1 MKKKLCCIL
10 MLIVLLLNSS
20 IMIIVSQAV
29 DAIQNQLDDKIK
41 TLAEI
46 NLTKYENFDTTTEDN
61 DTGSKGVLV
70 QFNLKT
76 GIQFAEGEEY
86 KPIKKTSTNVDL
98 PWIGDYKP
106 SRVEVITKSTQATN
120 GGKNATYEYHSS
132 TGILQIIAENN
143 DYTDNVENSR
153 DEYEIICIYRKECYT
168 ANKEEKDLKI
178 RANVEET
185 LNNEEESKISTKV
198 EQNYTVADNIGTV
211 ISAESQTDDIYDGY
225 ITANALNPENQYETR
240 YNEKLNIMISNKD
253 LASTINVKEISETAL
268 YEETSIDKNQVL
280 DIIGDDGSIEILDEN
295 ENVLSTINKD
305 TETDESGKIK
315 VTYANKTQNL
325 YIRLKN
331 ISKEGI
337 IEVNNARVILPTA
350 QIIDNTITTQVF
362 INALTTDDTVKYE
375 RNWQS
380 NTQIKKAVSNIE
392 TTMDTTTLVNNT
404 ANDVILTAVLKTNN
418 SQYSLF
424 KNPTINIEMP
434 KEIESAKINSAELI
448 YDNQNF
454 KITSSKVN
462 TNINGN
468 KVISIQMQ
476 GMQTSYENS
485 ELVEGTTIRIPL
497 TLTVSKNIE
506 NSEENINISYS
517 NEITATTENRDLKV
531 TLLNK
536 VVNVM
541 PTITNNVINNS
552 NEGTTQ
558 NETTSDKTVNATTYE
573 NDGVTTEFIEEV
585 GNTPVTNNGILYEK
599 QIVKQ
604 TVKATNNSNT
614 AKKVK
619 FTINIPDEMVYVKL
633 KTGGYIKNEDKGYYT
648 YLDQYEYEEQQDKQV
663 TIELTLNAGETKSDF
678 IELKVKDL
686 QDDEQ
691 EKQTTISCGVM
702 IENDSEVKL
711 NTQNTIKK
719 AEVSVDLK
727 CLVGASNSRRE
738 WDYLLEVK
746 NLTNKEIS
754 NFKIAFEASSFF
766 NIQQVQLDEDTIQQ
780 NLEGNTWT
788 YTVDKLEPLT
798 DKTSGELS
806 IYISGEVGDIEE
818 SQSAGYEIN
827 GLATIYGDNISTYA
841 SNKTRMTGYV
851 EAVDV
856 SMSSD
861 KEQLNMNDEV
871 TYTVNIKNTGKTWG
885 AFGTYTRV
893 NVTDIIPRELAPISV
908 EYNEFEVKEETVA
921 DEEHPDW
928 EHTVESFTEKQVTKD
943 ISTLEIPE
951 GYDAE
956 DAPNVDLVLAIP
968 ENKTV
973 TLKIKA
979 KAKMA
984 SSTKE
989 ITNSVTV
996 KGDYITTKTAK
1007 VTNTILKYDDSKE
1020 NPVNPV
1026 DPVDPVNPVDP
1037 TNPDNNNNSNN
1048 NNSNNASQKISIS
1061 GIAWLDAN
1069 EDGKRTTDEKTYSN
1083 MTVMLYDYKNNTFV
1097 KENNQIK
1104 KVQTD
1109 SNGKYK
1115 FDNLPTGQYIV
1126 VFLYNTNEYSLTEY
1140 QKDGVIESKNSDAI
1154 SKNIDIEGD
1163 TVLAGATD
1171 TLTANSSL
1179 ENIDI
1184 GLIENKNFDLGIQKY
1199 INKITI
1205 QTNDGKTKT
1214 YDYDNKQFAKVEVR
1228 SKKLEGATAIIEYKM
1243 VVTNNGELNGKAVQL
1258 VDKLPE
1264 GLSFKS
1270 ELNKDWYEKDGSLY
1284 TNSLSNQNI
1293 EVGQSQEVTLVL
1305 TKNINSSNVGT
1316 IVNNAAIGIS
1326 SNERA
1331 IEDGNNQNDNSSAQV
1346 IIAVAT
1352 GIAQEIVITLITMAV
1367 LILIAILIMKNKKV
1381 MKTTLFVAI
1390 FAICMAGNTQQVF
1403 GASFGH
1409 PDQNIQIRGI
1419 FDGVNNTGTHLQ
1431 YAVGTDTGIYHCH
1444 NKGLTFCRAW
1454 HNATLTSSTYT
1465 ETAISNW
1472 ADVQSTMTLKDNT
1485 DKSKVKFYKIDDNF
1499 NKIGPFNISSDIADA
1514 SYKVSVEYKN
1524 QDGETK
1530 TESFELI
1537 DFAWGKDFYIKIPKT
1552 VVQVQKISFN
1562 ASNTVTQSR
1571 QVKREYT
1578 HIYKITGHP
1587 GENYCRK
1594 DASGNTKTIQSMYRT
1609 EANTITET
1617 RTISREAAI
1626 EITGPWIGAGNVEI
1640 DKIDADNPDIH
1651 LKNVEFRLLK
1661 GTDENSYMTVYKDNN
1676 KVDRIIV
1683 DDITLGDGEGSGIYS
1698 ADTNEMSAIING
1710 EKGYTIKFSSGFNDA
1725 TILVTNSNGKI
1736 VINNLPLGEYTF
1748 KEKSNWNYGYTKKV
1762 NISTGQ
1768 IKFMDTTSLTV
1779 KNEKQTT
1786 TTEEEKV
1793 DDRNEDKKLAGVEF
1807 VLTSTYK
1814 EGYLKVKVTDENVEK
1829 DEKGW
1834 AKKVVGTCTI
1844 KDTVNRETDPV
1855 IKYTDDINDATRFVT
1870 DENGKIRI
1878 NNLVMSSDGEDSIK
1892 YKFIEVANPNYG
1904 YLANT
1909 ENNQNHKVSYEGD
1922 SVTSDGWI
1930 TLTKKE
1936 TTNTKIKNHQEYIRI
1951 EGFVWEDNPNGKNN
1965 TTDDIYSNERDVL
1978 VEGINVNLCKDGQVV
1993 ATRKTD
1999 ANGWYSFGSKKADGE
2014 AYTDEDYSNP
2024 ANGNLLID
2032 DLNKYYVEF
2041 EYDGLRFTSVKAITD
2056 YLNAN
2061 YDNTSKASE
2070 TTSGRA
2076 DGKDR
2081 DTVNADFSEITNN
2094 QSRNNG
2100 EKKYDLDYDY
2110 DKESHI
2116 STYIDHWG
2124 YQYDNE
2130 EKKTRLKVTPSNDY
2144 AIIASTKVSG
2154 FNLKDAWQARCAS
2167 NGTDT
2172 LTGINLG
2179 IKRRAQ
2185 ADLAIMSD
2193 IQEVNIDV
2201 DNYENTYTYAKRSDY
2216 ENENVNDPGYNSAK
2230 DGFGID
2236 VKFGVK
2242 TQSIYSSRGL
2252 NLYTRRIYDADL
2264 ALADKKSPNEILKIY
2279 VTYKIVLKNQSSAL
2293 DAKVNEISNYY
2304 DGNYTIVDSWITQG
2318 DNKKTIGAQSWSS
2331 SSKYGESY
2339 NSNGYKVAYT
2349 QQTSNITLN
2358 PNEKAEVYIKFRL
2371 NNEAVKQLIEK
2382 QTTLNNVSEI
2392 SSFSTLSQGKA
2403 YAAIDEDSNP
2413 GNVQGITLAENKT
2426 TEVTMNGR
2434 KYNME
2439 TRTVDTTE
2447 FEDDTDV
2454 APSLIMGI
2462 EDGKDRGLSGTVFED
2477 ENANAAD
2484 DSIHMGEERVGD
2496 GILYTGGTY
2505 MGNGAYAKIDKNR
2518 ISGATVEL
2526 LEYDENTADH
2536 IARDEN
2542 GNAKVAKIYQLKVE
2556 NGRATGTEIDARTTT
2571 GTDGSYQFL
2580 GVVPGIYLIRYTYG
2594 EGSWIVDSEGNNIE
2608 EVNVRDYKSTI
2619 ITSNAM
2625 KQALNLEKKIDS
2637 SKDERIGDL
2646 NWILKYSDKSGQT
2659 KSKSADE
2666 SGLIR
2671 YSDATD
2677 DVSKRDSTDDIYFG
2691 SYLQN
2696 STMTADT
2703 AFFDVGVEYSEVTE
2717 DGFNKKVTY
2726 TDYKDEYNL
2735 SGDKIVVLEI
2745 GQNGEQKIKLKDT
2758 FYSVNPYQDFGITER
2773 ARQDYEVNKRVSN
2786 IKVVLANGQV
2796 LINGNPYIQTVEW
2809 DDLEKE
2815 NTGEDKLPYTKALP
2829 GEVSIEMDNEILQG
2843 AQIIIEYTIS
2853 IRNKSE
2859 KDYKY
2864 TEDKDYYYYGTN
2876 GKDEVAGG
2884 IQKVVDYMESDL
2896 IYDDS
2901 ANNDLGWKKV
2911 TAEDLLDWKENEQ
2924 STEPGKQLIAKDG
2937 DQINGKS
2944 YNVYDGIK
2952 DGKYTIAVTEE
2963 FNKSG
2968 IKVGETASVKLYGS
2982 RLLSTNENGFSAKN
2996 HTEVIETVGVRTP
3009 ENSIPGNY
3017 NPSYNGDDQHEP
3029 DDDKTTVLVTPPT
3042 GLAENKVFIISMIT
3056 VSLIILAGGVYLIK
3070 KKVLG

>member
-10 MLIVLLLNSS
+10 ILIILLLNSS
-20 IMIIVSQAV
+20 IMILVSEAV
-29 DAIQNQLDDKIK
+29 DVIQNEIESNSEDKVK
-41 TLAEI
+41 VLSEI
-46 NLTKYENFDTTTEDN
+46 NLTKYENFDTTEEKSKE
-61 DTGSKGVLV
+61 GSKGVLV

-76 GIQFAEGEEY
+76 GIEFAEGEEY
-86 KPIKKTSTNVDL
+86 QPLKKTNTNIDL

-106 SRVEVITKSTQATN
+106 SRVEVIIKSTQATN
-120 GGKNATYEYHSS
+120 GGKDATYEYHSS

-168 ANKEEKDLKI
+168 DNKEEKSLKI
-178 RANVEET
+178 RANVVET
-185 LNNEEESKISTKV
+185 LSNQEENKVSTKI
-198 EQNYTVADNIGTV
+198 EQNYTVSDNIGTI
-211 ISAESQTDDIYDGY
+211 ISTESQTDDIYDGY
-225 ITANALNPENQYETR
+225 ITANALNPENQYETK
-240 YNEKLNIMISNKD
+240 YNEKLNITISNKD
-253 LASTINVKEISETAL
+253 LAPIINVKKVSEIAL
-268 YEETSIDKNQVL
+268 YEETSIDKNLVL
-280 DIIGDDGSIEILDEN
+280 DMLGESGSIEILDEN
-295 ENVLSTINKD
+295 ENVLATINKN
-305 TETDESGKIK
+305 TETDENGKIK
-315 VTYANKTQNL
+315 VTYENRTQKI

-337 IEVNNARVILPTA
+337 IEVNNSRVILPTA
-350 QIIDNTITTQVF
+350 QIVDNIVTTQGF
-362 INALTTDDTVKYE
+362 INAITSDEIIKYE
-375 RNWQS
+375 KSEQNK
-380 NTQIKKAVSNIE
+380 TQIKKAMSNIE
-392 TTMDTTTLVNNT
+392 TTMNTETLVNNT
-404 ANDVILTAVLKTNN
+404 ANDVILTSVLKTNN
-418 SQYSLF
+418 PQYSLF

-434 KEIESAKINSAELI
+434 KEIESVKINSAELI
-448 YDNQNF
+448 YDNQNL
-454 KITSSKVN
+454 KITSSKVS
-462 TNINGN
+462 TNAKGN
-468 KVISIQMQ
+468 KVIIIQMQ
-476 GMQTSYENS
+476 GIQTSYENS
-485 ELVEGTTIRIPL
+485 ELIEGTAIRIPL
-497 TLTVSKNIE
+497 TLTVAKNIE
-506 NSEENINISYS
+506 NSEENIKISYS
-517 NEITATTENRDLKV
+517 NEITETIENKDLKV

-536 VVNVM
+536 VANVM
-541 PTITNNVINNS
+541 PTIINSVNNS
-552 NEGTTQ
+552 SEV
-558 NETTSDKTVNATTYE
+558 TSSTKTLNATTYE

-585 GNTPVTNNGILYEK
+585 GNTTVTNNGILYEK

-604 TVKATNNSNT
+604 TVKATNNSNI

-619 FTINIPDEMVYVKL
+619 FTINVPNEMVYVKL
-633 KTGGYIKNEDKGYYT
+633 KTGGYIKNEEKGYYT
-648 YLDQYEYEEQQDKQV
+648 YLDQYEYEEQEDKQV
-663 TIELTLNAGETKSDF
+663 TIELTLNAGETKTDF

-686 QDDEQ
+686 QDDVQ
-691 EKQTTISCGVM
+691 EKQTTINCGV
-702 IENDSEVKL
+702 IIGNDSEVKL

-788 YTVDKLEPLT
+788 YTVDKLEPFT
-798 DKTSGELS
+798 DNTSGELS
-806 IYISGEVGDIEE
+806 IYISGQVGEIEE

-841 SNKTRMTGYV
+841 SNKTRMTGCV

-856 SMSSD
+856 NMSSD
-861 KEQLNMNDEV
+861 KEELNMNDEI
-871 TYTVNIKNTGKTWG
+871 TYTVNIKNIGKTWG

-908 EYNEFEVKEETVA
+908 EYNEFEVIEETIA
-921 DEEHPDW
+921 DEEYPEW
-928 EHTVESFTEKQVTKD
+928 EHKVESFTEKQVTKD
-943 ISTLEIPE
+943 ISTLEIPD
-951 GYDAE
+951 GYDSE

-984 SSTKE
+984 SSTKK

-1007 VTNTILKYDDSKE
+1007 VTSTVLKYDDSKK
-1020 NPVNPV
+1020 NPVNPI
-1026 DPVDPVNPVDP
+1026 DPVNPVDP
-1037 TNPDNNNNSNN
+1037 TNPDNNNNNSNS
-1048 NNSNNASQKISIS
+1048 NNSNNANQKISIS
-1061 GIAWLDAN
+1061 GIAWLDTN
-1069 EDGKRTTDEKTYSN
+1069 EDGKRTTDEKTYNN

-1097 KENNQIK
+1097 KENDQIR

-1126 VFLYNTNEYSLTEY
+1126 IFLYNTNEYTLTEY
-1140 QKDGVIESKNSDAI
+1140 QKAGVIESKNSDAI
-1154 SKNIDIEGD
+1154 SKNVDIEGN
-1163 TVLAGATD
+1163 TVLAGVTD

-1258 VDKLPE
+1258 VDKLPD
-1264 GLSFKS
+1264 GLKFKS
-1270 ELNKDWYEKDGSLY
+1270 ELNKEWYEKDGNLY
-1284 TNSLSNQNI
+1284 TNVLANQNI

-1316 IVNNAAIGIS
+1316 IVNNASIGIS

-1352 GIAQEIVITLITMAV
+1352 GIAQEITITLITMAV
-1367 LILIAILIMKNKKV
+1367 LISMAILLIIKNKKAV
-1381 MKTTLFVAI
+1381 KITLFIAI
-1390 FAICMAGNTQQVF
+1390 FAICMVGNTQQVL

-1409 PDQNIQIRGI
+1409 PDQNIQIRGV
-1419 FDGVNNTGTHLQ
+1419 FDPEHRTHMLYSLGSDNNQ
-1431 YAVGTDTGIYHCH
+1431 YVCH
-1444 NKGLTFCRAW
+1444 SKGLAFCRAW
-1454 HNATLTSSTYT
+1454 HNATLISTDYK
-1465 ETAISNW
+1465 ETPKTNW
-1472 ADVQSTMTLKDNT
+1472 EDVQNTLTLTDNT
-1485 DKSKVKFYKIDDNF
+1485 DKTKVKFYKIDDDF
-1499 NKIGPFNISSDIADA
+1499 NKIGPFNVSSDI
-1514 SYKVSVEYKN
+1514 SNVKYTVSVEYKN
-1524 QDGETK
+1524 ENGEIN

-1537 DFAWGKDFYIKIPKT
+1537 DFAWGQDFYIKVPKT
-1552 VVQVQKISFN
+1552 VTQVQKISFS
-1562 ASNTVTQSR
+1562 ASNNITQSR
-1571 QVKREYT
+1571 EVIKDYT
-1578 HIYKITGHP
+1578 YIYKITGHTDP
-1587 GENYCRK
+1587 NKNYCRK
-1594 DASGNTKTIQSMYRT
+1594 YSNGETKPIQDMYRIEEQT
-1609 EANTITET
+1609 EKET
-1617 RTISREAAI
+1617 RTISREATL
-1626 EITGPWIGAGNVEI
+1626 EITGPWVGAGNVEI
-1640 DKIDADNPDIH
+1640 DKVDSDNQDIH
-1651 LKNVEFRLLK
+1651 LKNVEFVLLK

-1748 KEKSNWNYGYTKKV
+1748 KEKNNWNYGYTKKV
-1762 NISTGQ
+1762 DISTGQ
-1768 IKFMDTTSLTV
+1768 IKFMDTTSLTLG
-1779 KNEKQTT
+1779 NEKQTT

-1814 EGYLKVKVTDENVEK
+1814 EGYLKVKVTDDSVLK
-1829 DEKGW
+1829 DENGW

-1844 KDTVNRETDPV
+1844 QDTEDKETNPV
-1855 IKYTDDINDATRFVT
+1855 IEYTGDINDATRFVT

-1878 NNLVMSSDGEDSIK
+1878 NNLVMNSDGEDSIK

-1909 ENNQNHKVSYEGD
+1909 DNNQNHKVSYEGD

-1965 TTDDIYSNERDVL
+1965 TTDDIYSNDSDLL

-2032 DLNKYYVEF
+2032 DLYKYYVEF

-2081 DTVNADFSEITNN
+2081 NTVNADFSEITNN

-2116 STYIDHWG
+2116 STYVDHWG

-2130 EKKTRLKVTPSNDY
+2130 EKKTRLKVIPSNDY

-2185 ADLAIMSD
+2185 ADLAIMND

-2236 VKFGVK
+2236 VKFGGK

-2264 ALADKKSPNEILKIY
+2264 ALADKKSPDEILKIY

-2304 DGNYTIVDSWITQG
+2304 DANYTIVDSWITQG
-2318 DNKKTIGAQSWSS
+2318 ANKKTIGAQSWSS

-2371 NNEAVKQLIEK
+2371 NNEAVRQLIEK
-2382 QTTLNNVSEI
+2382 QTTLNNISEI

-2413 GNVQGITLAENKT
+2413 SSVQGITLAENKT
-2426 TEVTMNGR
+2426 TEVTMNNR
-2434 KYNME
+2434 KYNIE
-2439 TRTVDTTE
+2439 TKTVDTTK

-2518 ISGATVEL
+2518 VSGATVEL
-2526 LEYDENTADH
+2526 LEYDENTTDH

-2580 GVVPGIYLIRYTYG
+2580 GVVPGKYLIRYTYG
-2594 EGSWIVDSEGNNIE
+2594 EGSWIVDSEGKNIE
-2608 EVNVRDYKSTI
+2608 EINVRDYKSTI

-2637 SKDERIGDL
+2637 SKDERMGDL

-2677 DVSKRDSTDDIYFG
+2677 DVSKRDSTDDIYFE

-2773 ARQDYEVNKRVSN
+2773 ARQDYEVNKIISN
-2786 IKVVLANGQV
+2786 LKLVLANGQV
-2796 LINGNPYIQTVEW
+2796 LISGNPYLQTVTS
-2809 DDLEKE
+2809 E
-2815 NTGEDKLPYTKALP
+2815 NDNSGSSKLLYTKALP
-2829 GEVSIEMDNEILQG
+2829 GEVSIEIDNEILQG
-2843 AQIIIEYTIS
+2843 AQISIEYTIS
-2853 IRNKSE
+2853 IKNKSE
-2859 KDYKY
+2859 KDYQY

-2876 GKDEVAGG
+2876 GKNEVTGA
-2884 IQKVVDYMESDL
+2884 IKKVVDYMESDL
-2896 IYDDS
+2896 VYDDS
-2901 ANNDLGWKKV
+2901 ANNDIGWQKV
-2911 TAEDLLDWKENEQ
+2911 TAEDLLDWKENKE
-2924 STEPGKQLIAKDG
+2924 STEQGKQLIAKAG
-2937 DQINGKS
+2937 DQINGTS
-2944 YNVYDGIK
+2944 YNVYDGIR
-2952 DGKYTIAVTEE
+2952 DGKYTISVTEA
-2963 FNKSG
+2963 FNKNENK
-2968 IKVGETASVKLYGS
+2968 IKVGETSSIKLYGS
-2982 RLLSTNENGFSAKN
+2982 KLLSTNTNGFNATN
-2996 HTEVIETVGVRTP
+2996 HTEIIEIVGVRSP

-3017 NPSYNGDDQHEP
+3017 NPSNNGGMPDEP
-3029 DDDKTTVLVTPPT
+3029 DDDKTKIVITPPT
-3042 GLAENKVFIISMIT
+3042 GLAGNRVFIISTIT
-3056 VSLIILAGGVYLIK
+3056 ISLIILAGGVYFIK